1 MANLDRV
8 DIERSKRI
16 FIDKLLKLMPEQ
28 GEYRAPFGGM
38 RLFREESDSDREP
51 MMYKPVIIVVAQ
63 GRKCV
68 GLGAENRVYE
78 PGGYFVTG
86 IDLPTMC
93 GIQGASAKEPYLA
106 FSLELDRGLIAQA
119 AIGTPLSDSN
129 EECPLHVAATT
140 TLEPDFL
147 DAVLRLVELIE
158 RPEQAGIFA
167 PLIIKEIHY
176 RLMLGP
182 YGKRLRSLNAN
193 GSPASQIAKAIFWLK
208 ENFTQALIV
217 EDMAK
222 QANMAVSTF
231 HKYFKNVTAMSPLQ
245 YQKRLRLIEA
255 HKLMLAASHDACRAS
270 QAVGY
275 DNQQQFNREYKRLFG
290 EPPHRNIS
298 RMRGRVLAVHE
309 IAAI

>member
-1 MANLDRV
+1 MTNLDRV
-8 DIERSKRI
+8 DIERC
-16 FIDKLLKLMPEQ
+16 KLVFKNKMLRLMPEQ
-28 GEYRAPFGGM
+28 GEYHATFGGV
-38 RLFREESDSDREP
+38 RLFREDNDSAGEP
-51 MMYKPVIIVVAQ
+51 MLYKPVIIVVAQ

-68 GLGAENRVYE
+68 KLGAEDRIYK
-78 PGGYFVTG
+78 PGSYFVTG

-93 GIQGASAKEPYLA
+93 GIQGASSEEPYLA
-106 FSLELDRGLIAQA
+106 FSLELDSSLIAQA
-119 AIGTPLSDSN
+119 TAEMPLSDSN
-129 EECPLHVAATT
+129 DECSLHVTATS
-140 TLEPDFL
+140 TLEPGFF

-158 RPEQAGIFA
+158 RPEQVGMLA

-176 RLMLGP
+176 RLMIGP

-193 GSPASQIAKAIFWLK
+193 GLPANQIAKAIFWLK
-208 ENFTQALIV
+208 ENFTRPLIV
-217 EDMAK
+217 ADMAK

-255 HKLMLAASHDACRAS
+255 HKLMLASSHDACRAS

-298 RMRGRVLAVHE
+298 RMRGRTLPVRE
-309 IAAI
+309 IDVM